1 MDFDTAVSRHA
12 GRCIGLSL
20 AVVAAT
26 ALAAGC
32 GPSEGRPSTARTTP
46 SSPLVVVTAHASPS
60 QSEAELQGGG
70 PEGDDGT
77 GDAGTAASKD
87 GVIVREP
94 VLKETGDAFRVGVR
108 VVNTHS
114 APARIHALIRLT
126 GPWGYNAE
134 LDVQTDVLGYGDSH
148 YGVYTAHDE
157 AEGAVIPDR
166 PTVVVVEVT
175 RTRV

>member
-1 MDFDTAVSRHA
+1 MTEGTTLDFDAAVLRPA
-12 GRCIGLSL
+12 GRCIRQAL

-32 GPSEGRPSTARTTP
+32 GPSEGKPSAARTTSP
-46 SSPLVVVTAHASPS
+46 APLVVVTAHPSPS
-60 QSEAELQGGG
+60 RSEAEPRGG
-70 PEGDDGT
+70 GT
-77 GDAGTAASKD
+77 GDAGTAAFKD
-87 GVIVREP
+87 GVMVREP

-114 APARIHALIRLT
+114 APARIRAVVRLT
-126 GPWGYNAE
+126 GPWGYNAV
-134 LDVQTDVLGYGDSH
+134 LDVQTDVLQYGESQD
-148 YGVYTAHDE
+148 GVYTAHDPT
-157 AEGAVIPDR
+157 EGAVIPDR